1 MTASRP
7 IHWVKASRVV
17 RPMLP
22 GLLGLGALVAIAAAL
37 TLNDNAEAN
46 VASALAVFLALAT
59 LRVLGYRNRDDAET
73 P

>member
-1 MTASRP
+1 MARP
-7 IHWVKASRVV
+7 I
-17 RPMLP
+17 LP
-22 GLLGLGALVAIAAAL
+22 GLLGLGALAAIAAAL